1 MERVCEKL
9 LAVRDGG
16 GAVDDNAV
24 SIAMMGAT
32 VWPRARP
39 GWLHT
44 RGVSYRKSVLHGA
57 FVWACG
63 ALNRPKRRIWA
74 RADRVPQAEHGGGGG
89 RVLPHL
95 EPLLRGRHSAR
106 AGIPGCLDPAR
117 RAARVRHHPHA
128 VRDARLRLRPPPH
141 RALPVLSRPREGVYA
156 PFAFPIV
163 NWFCMALL
171 YRRTGRLAAKNGGF
185 RPG

>member
-95 EPLLRGRHSAR
+95 EPLLHDIPLALGFLDAWTQHVVLREFVTIPTQYEMRAFVYDCRLTALCQYCPGPAR
-106 AGIPGCLDPAR
+106 AFT
-117 RAARVRHHPHA
+117 HP
-128 VRDARLRLRPPPH
+128 
-141 RALPVLSRPREGVYA
+141 SR
-156 PFAFPIV
+156 FP
-163 NWFCMALL
+163 
-171 YRRTGRLAAKNGGF
+171 
-185 RPG
+185 